1 MGMFWGIKILVILLL
16 YEMICL
22 MNLDENLHFFTYFSK
37 EYLVQGTAALASFI
51 SYHPNSSGFAVSLD
65 STSTKYLQ
73 NFKFADSLK
82 IIELS
87 DLTDL
92 YAKFSEL
99 LVTRTFAEAILS
111 IKPFLA
117 EDLIAKIPEG
127 HYLLYFDADLFFFRS
142 LISELDLSGSAHL
155 YISLHLFPPR
165 MQQSVAY
172 GKYNA
177 GFFIVRNVD
186 EGRAMIKDWREKCD
200 QWCFFRLEDG
210 KFADQKYLDGY
221 YPGVGVVQIDSP
233 GINNG
238 QYFFQVHRNIVYKR
252 SSGST
257 WIEHKFLTCF
267 HFHGFRINQS
277 FILTGFN
284 RYSIPKNLFR
294 VMKHIYWPYIKYI
307 TMVAS
312 RYENSSQ
319 NFWSEISSTPGIS
332 PTIRYLIQVIR
343 FTLLPRKFVRKGW
356 P

>member
-1 MGMFWGIKILVILLL
+1 
-16 YEMICL
+16 

-37 EYLVQGTAALASFI
+37 EYLVQGSAALASFMTH
-51 SYHPNSSGFAVSLD
+51 HPNSSGFAVSLD

-87 DLTDL
+87 ELTDL

-99 LVTRTFAEAILS
+99 LATRTYAEAIIS

-117 EDLIAKIPEG
+117 ENLIAKIPEG

-165 MQQSVAY
+165 MQQSVVF
-172 GKYNA
+172 GKYNG

-200 QWCFFRLEDG
+200 QWCFLRLEDG
-210 KFADQKYLDGY
+210 KFADQKYLETFF
-221 YPGVGVVQIDSP
+221 PANGVVQIENP

-238 QYFFQVHRNIVYKR
+238 QYFFQTYRDVKAKR
-252 SSGST
+252 GSNSV
-257 WIEHKFLTCF
+257 WIENRLLTCF
-267 HFHGFRINQS
+267 HFHGFKISQFVIS
-277 FILTGFN
+277 TGFN
-284 RYSIPKNLFR
+284 RYGIPRNLFR
-294 VMKHIYWPYIKYI
+294 VMKYIYGPYIKYVSLI
-307 TMVAS
+307 AS
-312 RYENSSQ
+312 QYESSSED
-319 NFWSEISSTPGIS
+319 FWSEIGTTFKISSYY
-332 PTIRYLIQVIR
+332 RYLIQVVR
-343 FTLLPRKFVRKGW
+343 FTLLPRKFVRDKW
-356 P
+356 L